1 MLLFFAR
8 KPKAVH
14 LLENAYGKLAFQYAF
29 PRRYR
34 ARARDRDGAERRRG
48 AQHGGGKEARAR
60 DRDGV
65 ERRRGAQHG
74 GGKEARAR
82 DRDGVERRRGAQHG
96 GRMYSQK

>member
-1 MLLFFAR
+1 MEPKDQFMLLFFAR

-65 ERRRGAQHG
+65 ERRRVRSTAAVCIRRN
-74 GGKEARAR
+74 KEYLIKKEENR
-82 DRDGVERRRGAQHG
+82 
-96 GRMYSQK
+96 

>member
-1 MLLFFAR
+1 MEPKDQFMLLFFAR

-34 ARARDRDGAERRRG
+34 
-48 AQHGGGKEARAR
+48 ARAR

>member
-1 MLLFFAR
+1 MEPKDQFMLLFFAR

-34 ARARDRDGAERRRG
+34 ARARDRDG
-48 AQHGGGKEARAR
+48 
-60 DRDGV
+60 
-65 ERRRGAQHG
+65 
-74 GGKEARAR
+74 
-82 DRDGVERRRGAQHG
+82 VERRRGAQHG